1 MAKYLEISN
10 FIAIFVLVLLAR
22 SLLCGLLP
30 GIMKLLQIKTTVVAG
45 IAGLILTSL
54 SSASHQTQADDVREL
69 SFYHTHTGKRLN
81 IVYSRNGEYIPSALD
96 EINHFL
102 YDFRTGDEA
111 EMDPE
116 LLDLIYEVREALGSD
131 STYQVVSAYRSPK
144 TNEMLRGRSQN
155 TGVARNSQH
164 LLGKAIDVRLEG
176 VKTTTLRDT
185 AIAMKRGGVG
195 FYAASDFVHM
205 DTGRVRRW

>member
-1 MAKYLEISN
+1 M
-10 FIAIFVLVLLAR
+10 
-22 SLLCGLLP
+22 
-30 GIMKLLQIKTTVVAG
+30 MKLLQFRALFVAVMFG
-45 IAGLILTSL
+45 LPIASLYAASQQTLTRDER
-54 SSASHQTQADDVREL
+54 QL

-81 IVYSRNGEYIPSALD
+81 IVYARNGEYIPSALD
-96 EINHFL
+96 EINSFL
-102 YDFRTGDEA
+102 FDFRTGDKA

-116 LLDLIYEVREALGSD
+116 LLDLIYDVREVLDSD

-155 TGVARNSQH
+155 AGVARNSQH
-164 LLGKAIDVRLEG
+164 LFGKAIDVRLEG
-176 VKTTTLRDT
+176 VKTSTLRDT

-195 FYAASDFVHM
+195 YYEASDFVHM